1 MAVLATLATRTFCG
15 GGPARAARRSR
26 PIAPKTPTCRSECCA
41 GRVLASLLDMS
52 QLIPHHDRPSSGS
65 ALSLSASATSES
77 PVALLRYLDV
87 VLVVL
92 GAPILLL
99 IGVSA
104 AGYGIG
110 GGAWVLLRAV
120 GMAVEHRAA
129 VAGMRTQVS
138 LRLSYMLGRLF
149 VLAMVIVLVR
159 KDAGE
164 RAGLAALLVIVFAFT
179 IQLGIS
185 ALNRPRS
192 R

>member
-1 MAVLATLATRTFCG
+1 
-15 GGPARAARRSR
+15 
-26 PIAPKTPTCRSECCA
+26 
-41 GRVLASLLDMS
+41 
-52 QLIPHHDRPSSGS
+52 
-65 ALSLSASATSES
+65 
-77 PVALLRYLDV
+77 VALLRWLDV

-104 AGYGIG
+104 TGYGIG

-120 GMAVEHRAA
+120 GVAVERRAA

-149 VLAMVIVLVR
+149 ALAMVIVLVR
-159 KDAGE
+159 KDGGQG
-164 RAGLAALLVIVFAFT
+164 AGLAALLVIVFAFT